1 MTVKVLVVD
10 DSAFARKVLREILTG
25 AGFDVVGIARD
36 GLDALEKINELRPD
50 VVTLDLVMPHLDG
63 VGVLKALP
71 LVNRPRVVLVS
82 MVDED
87 SELGLAALRLG
98 AVDIVHKPTALA
110 VEGLY
115 ALGTELV
122 AKVRAA
128 ASARVHE
135 TSHVEEVK
143 APVLKKATSDRVV
156 VVGTSTGGPQA
167 LTRLVRAFPA
177 GFPAPIAMAL
187 HIPPGYT
194 EALAQRLDGDSALE
208 ILEARDGLEIKV
220 GRAILARSGYHMKID
235 GTPDAAKVVIDL
247 RPVEALYRP
256 SIDVLFES
264 AAAMWGSRV
273 IAVVLTGMGDDGT
286 RGARAVRAAGGTVLT
301 ESEAS
306 CVVYG
311 MPRSVVE
318 AGLSDAS
325 APLIGM
331 VDLIASRL

>member
-1 MTVKVLVVD
+1 VSVKVLVVD
-10 DSAFARKVLREILTG
+10 DSAFARKVLREILTA

-50 VVTLDLVMPHLDG
+50 VVTLDLIMPHLDG

-71 LVNRPRVVLVS
+71 LVHRPRVVLVS

-87 SELGLAALRLG
+87 SELGLSALRLG

-115 ALGTELV
+115 DLGAELV

-128 ASARVHE
+128 ASARVPASLVAE
-135 TSHVEEVK
+135 PRP
-143 APVLKKATSDRVV
+143 AVLAKSASDRVV
-156 VVGTSTGGPQA
+156 VIGTSTGGPQA
-167 LTRLVRAFPA
+167 LTRIARAIPA

-194 EALAQRLDGDSALE
+194 EALAQRLDSDSAIE
-208 ILEARDGLEIKV
+208 VLEARDGLEMKV
-220 GRAILARSGYHMKID
+220 GRAILARSGYHMKIV
-235 GTPDAAKVVIDL
+235 GPPEAATVSLDL

-264 AAAMWGSRV
+264 AAAVWGSRL

-311 MPRSVVE
+311 MPRAVVD

-325 APLIGM
+325 APLDGI
-331 VDLIASRL
+331 VDLVAARL